1 MGVKAIPEGYHN
13 VTPYLIV
20 DDAAEAIRFYEKA
33 LGATEI
39 FRLPM
44 GDRIGHAE
52 IKIGDSIVMLSDEW
66 PDMGKLGP
74 TARGGATS
82 SMMVYV
88 EDVDAAYAR
97 ATAAGATAERPP
109 EDQFWGDRMGSL
121 VDPFGHSWSLATRR
135 GRRRGRDAAADGGV
149 LQAGRAGGIGRA
161 RKSPLPLGERGF
173 GGGIPPRSGALWRW
187 SCRARKKASRIAP
200 AGPF

>member
-74 TARGGATS
+74 KARGGATS

-121 VDPFGHSWSLATRR
+121 VDPFGHSWSLATHVEDVAEDEMQRR
-135 GRRRGRDAAADGGV
+135 MEAFSK
-149 LQAGRAGGIGRA
+149 QA
-161 RKSPLPLGERGF
+161 E
-173 GGGIPPRSGALWRW
+173 
-187 SCRARKKASRIAP
+187 P
-200 AGPF
+200 AE

>member
-52 IKIGDSIVMLSDEW
+52 IRIGDSIVMLSDEW

-74 TARGGATS
+74 KARGGATS

-121 VDPFGHSWSLATRR
+121 VDPFGHSWSLATQVEDVAEDEMQRR
-135 GRRRGRDAAADGGV
+135 MEAFSK
-149 LQAGRAGGIGRA
+149 QA
-161 RKSPLPLGERGF
+161 E
-173 GGGIPPRSGALWRW
+173 
-187 SCRARKKASRIAP
+187 P
-200 AGPF
+200 AE

>member
-52 IKIGDSIVMLSDEW
+52 IRIGDSIVMLSDEW

-74 TARGGATS
+74 KARGGATS

-121 VDPFGHSWSLATRR
+121 VDPFGHSWSLATHVEDVSEDEMQRR
-135 GRRRGRDAAADGGV
+135 MEAFSK
-149 LQAGRAGGIGRA
+149 QA
-161 RKSPLPLGERGF
+161 E
-173 GGGIPPRSGALWRW
+173 
-187 SCRARKKASRIAP
+187 P
-200 AGPF
+200 AE

>member
-74 TARGGATS
+74 KARGGATA

-121 VDPFGHSWSLATRR
+121 VDPFGHSWSLATHVEDVAEDEMQRR
-135 GRRRGRDAAADGGV
+135 MEAFSK
-149 LQAGRAGGIGRA
+149 QA
-161 RKSPLPLGERGF
+161 E
-173 GGGIPPRSGALWRW
+173 
-187 SCRARKKASRIAP
+187 P
-200 AGPF
+200 AE